1 MKTVSKHRSH
11 VDRRR
16 NLIGNAIGEERVKE
30 MEKLNRISPV
40 YSINCHTGQRYEV
53 YYPNI
58 NKGRR
63 AKSAELFR

>member
-1 MKTVSKHRSH
+1 M
-11 VDRRR
+11 
-16 NLIGNAIGEERVKE
+16 IGNAIGEERVKE